1 MLNNNLITIKEPKSP
16 ISEAYRTL
24 RTNIKFSSFDDV
36 IKTIFVTS
44 SMPGEGKSTTSVN
57 FAVTLAQGG
66 DKVIL
71 IDCDLR
77 KPNIHKLFN
86 ISNEKGLSNAIS
98 NLEDKD
104 ELIHKN
110 LLPNLDVLTS
120 GVKVPNPSELLSSK
134 SMRDFIKML
143 GSFYDYIILDTPPV
157 AVITDAQIISQYA
170 DGGIFVVASGEVDR
184 DVVIKAKNMLKQVNS
199 RILGVILNK
208 VGGSGKGYYNYNYY
222 YYSNDE
228 TKEKRRKKIG
238 FFRKISFIRR

>member
-36 IKTIFVTS
+36 IKTIYVTS
-44 SMPGEGKSTTSVN
+44 SMPGEGKTTSIIN
-57 FAVTLAQGG
+57 LGVTLSQNG
-66 DKVIL
+66 DKVII

-77 KPNIHKLFN
+77 KPKIHKLFN
-86 ISNEKGLSNAIS
+86 ISNEKGLSNIIS

-104 ELIHKN
+104 ELIHKD

-120 GVKVPNPSELLSSK
+120 GVKVPNPSELLSSN

-157 AVITDAQIISQYA
+157 RVITDAQVVSQYA
-170 DGGIFVVASGEVDR
+170 DGGIFVVGKGEIDR

-208 VGGSGKGYYNYNYY
+208 VSENEKGYNYY
-222 YYSNDE
+222 YYADDE
-228 TKEKRRKKIG
+228 IKKKHKKKFG
-238 FFRKISFIRR
+238 FFRKLSFVKK